1 MMNVGQVTQD
11 ARRAATT
18 REAGTVSE
26 TTPGDDPARLRRAPQ
41 GRLLAGV
48 CAGLA
53 RHLGLDTLVV
63 RLAFVLLVLVGG
75 LGVAVYV
82 ALWILLPAGHDEKR
96 AERDYTQL
104 AAYAT
109 LMVGIVFLGLLA
121 GGLFSLAL
129 WPVVAGAAGAA
140 ILWQQAGPDQREQ
153 WARTTTAQMRRT
165 WLRGLVGVTLVVCG
179 ILGFL
184 LGSGQLAQAGRSLAA
199 TGVILIG
206 LGLIA
211 APWIVRLTREL
222 YEERGERIRSQERAE
237 VAAHVHDSVLHTLT
251 LIQRNAD
258 DPREVQRLARA
269 QERELRTWLYQ
280 PKADA
285 DATLAA
291 AVEKAAA
298 QVEEAHGLPIEA
310 VCVGDCPLDDRL
322 GAALQAAR
330 EAMVN
335 AAKYSGSASVSV
347 FAEVEP
353 DQVTIFVRD
362 RGAGFDMDDIP
373 EDRMGVRQ
381 SIIGRMERNGG
392 SARIRTAPGEGTE
405 VELVVKRDE

>member
-1 MMNVGQVTQD
+1 MMRQGPVIDG
-11 ARRAATT
+11 ARDAATT
-18 REAGTVSE
+18 REAGRVSE
-26 TTPGDDPARLRRAPQ
+26 TTPLETPARVRRAPG
-41 GRLLAGV
+41 GRVVAGV

-53 RHLGLDTLVV
+53 QHLGLDTLIV
-63 RLAFVLLVLVGG
+63 RLAFVLLVLAGG
-75 LGVAVYV
+75 LGVAVYI
-82 ALWILLPAGHDEKR
+82 ALWILLPREHDEKP
-96 AERDYTQL
+96 AGHDYTQL
-104 AAYAT
+104 AAYAVLIT
-109 LMVGIVFLGLLA
+109 GTVLLGLLA
-121 GGLFSLAL
+121 GGLFSIAL
-129 WPVVAGAAGAA
+129 WPIVAGAAGGA
-140 ILWQQAGPDQREQ
+140 ILWQQADPDQREQ

-165 WLRGLVGVTLVVCG
+165 WLRSIVGVALVVSG

-199 TGVILIG
+199 TGVMLIG
-206 LGLIA
+206 LGLIT
-211 APWIVRLTREL
+211 APWIMRLVREL

-298 QVEEAHGLPIEA
+298 QVEEAHGLPIEV
-310 VCVGDCPLDDRL
+310 VCVGDCPLDEQL

-335 AAKYSGSASVSV
+335 AAKYSGSPSVSV

-353 DQVTIFVRD
+353 EQVTIFVRD
-362 RGAGFDMDDIP
+362 RGNGFDMSGIP

>member
-1 MMNVGQVTQD
+1 MMNVGQ
-11 ARRAATT
+11 ARHGALGATTT

-26 TTPGDDPARLRRAPQ
+26 TTPGGAPRIRRAPD
-41 GRLLAGV
+41 GRIVAGV
-48 CAGLA
+48 CVGVA

-63 RLAFVLLVLVGG
+63 RLAFVLLVLAGG
-75 LGVAVYV
+75 LGVALYV
-82 ALWILLPAGHDEKR
+82 ALWILLPHDHDDAKV
-96 AERDYTQL
+96 ERDYTQL
-104 AAYAT
+104 AAYAALT
-109 LMVGIVFLGLLA
+109 VGIVFLGLLA
-121 GGLFSLAL
+121 GGLFSIAL
-129 WPVVAGAAGAA
+129 WPVVAGAAGGA

-153 WARTTTAQMRRT
+153 WARTTTKQIRRT
-165 WLRGLVGVTLVVCG
+165 WLRSIVGVALVAGG

-206 LGLIA
+206 LGLVA
-211 APWIVRLTREL
+211 APWIMRLVREL

-291 AVEKAAA
+291 AVEKTAA

-310 VCVGDCPLDDRL
+310 VSVGDCPLDDRL

-335 AAKYSGSASVSV
+335 AAKYSGAPSVSV

-353 DQVTIFVRD
+353 EQVTIFVRD
-362 RGAGFDMDDIP
+362 RGNGFDMSAIP
-373 EDRMGVRQ
+373 DDRMGVRQ
-381 SIIGRMERNGG
+381 SIVGRMERNGG
-392 SARIRTAPGEGTE
+392 AARIRTAPGEGTE